1 MKTIGLIGGLS
12 WESTLEYYRIINQQV
27 RNLRGHGL
35 ESAKIVLYSFNFAE
49 IVVLQNQH
57 RWDEATAR
65 MVEAG
70 ISLRNSGAEFLAIC
84 TNTMHLMADQVSE
97 AAGLP
102 LIHIADVAAERV
114 KAQGLRRVGLLGTR
128 FTMEADFYRER
139 MRQRHGLDVIIP
151 EEPDRSIVHQIIY
164 EELCAGVI
172 KPESKEVYK
181 GVIHRLGLRGAEGV
195 LLGCTE
201 IPLLVQQSDCALPL
215 FDTTTIHAEAIA
227 EQAVGQ
233 TVHVG

>member
-27 RNLRGHGL
+27 RNLRG
-35 ESAKIVLYSFNFAE
+35 
-49 IVVLQNQH
+49 
-57 RWDEATAR
+57 
-65 MVEAG
+65 
-70 ISLRNSGAEFLAIC
+70 
-84 TNTMHLMADQVSE
+84 
-97 AAGLP
+97 
-102 LIHIADVAAERV
+102 
-114 KAQGLRRVGLLGTR
+114 
-128 FTMEADFYRER
+128 
-139 MRQRHGLDVIIP
+139 HGLDVIIP